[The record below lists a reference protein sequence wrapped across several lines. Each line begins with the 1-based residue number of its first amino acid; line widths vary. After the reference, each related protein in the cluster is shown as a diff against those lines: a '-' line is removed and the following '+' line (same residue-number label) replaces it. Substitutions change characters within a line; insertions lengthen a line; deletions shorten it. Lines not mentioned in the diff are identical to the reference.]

1 MSSFLTPG
9 RNGAS
14 TPTSEIPSLTEDA
27 DPPQSRAPIAS
38 GPSGRLSPD
47 HAVTDGLET
56 APRNMSLTINGAGT
70 WALAVNG
77 PDIRN
82 GVGFRGR
89 VDRGAEVL
97 EGNAFHRVL

>member
-47 HAVTDGLET
+47 YAVTDGPET
-56 APRNMSLTINGAGT
+56 APRNMPLTINGAGT
-70 WALAVNG
+70 WASAANE
-77 PDIRN
+77 PDVRN
-82 GVGFRGR
+82 GVGFGGL
-89 VDRGAEVL
+89 VDRGPDAR
-97 EGNAFHRVL
+97 EGNAFHRAV